1 MNANCYCAAIIGG
14 IAMLAGALS
23 MNAQSKYTVAAY
35 IWPSCHDDPLG
46 HEVLWPEGD
55 GEWEIIKKGT
65 PRFDGH
71 YQPKQPLWGYEHDD
85 DPKVVE
91 RWIDL
96 ATDHGINTFIFDWYW
111 FNDGPYLEGCL
122 NDGLLKARNNY

>member
-71 YQPKQPLWGYEHDD
+71 SRPLHCHSH
-85 DPKVVE
+85 
-91 RWIDL
+91 R
-96 ATDHGINTFIFDWYW
+96 A
-111 FNDGPYLEGCL
+111 
-122 NDGLLKARNNY
+122 